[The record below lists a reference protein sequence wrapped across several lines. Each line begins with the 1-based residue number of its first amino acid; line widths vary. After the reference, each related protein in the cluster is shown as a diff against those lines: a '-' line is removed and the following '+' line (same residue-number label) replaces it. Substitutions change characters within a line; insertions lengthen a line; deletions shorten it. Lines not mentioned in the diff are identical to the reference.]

1 MREQDEKILALFKE
15 DSTKEQGFNLLVETY
30 SEQLYWQIRRM
41 VFVHEDADD
50 VLQNLL
56 IKVWRYLDNFQENS
70 ALHTWL
76 FRIAYNESISHIRK
90 NKKHLTIEDADV
102 MDTLSQQLKA
112 DPYFDGN
119 EVELKLQAAI
129 AALPPKQRMVFNMK
143 YYEEMPYSEMSD
155 VLETSEGALKA
166 SYHHAVKKIEA
177 FLKAD

>member
-90 NKKHLTIEDADV
+90 NKKHLIIEDADV

-143 YYEEMPYSEMSD
+143 YYEEMPYSEMSE